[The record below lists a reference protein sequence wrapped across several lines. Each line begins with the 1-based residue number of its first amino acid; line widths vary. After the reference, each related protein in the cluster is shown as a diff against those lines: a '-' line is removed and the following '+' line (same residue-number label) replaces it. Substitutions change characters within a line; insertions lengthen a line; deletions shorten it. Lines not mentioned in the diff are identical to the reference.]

1 MAIQTMT
8 TTEARTVLPGLVKK
22 AARAKPSKTLRGNA
36 VVIQARGEEAVLL
49 LPEADVAAA
58 ERRIAELEEELEDI
72 ALMRMVEALTIASE
86 GKPSVSV
93 DELAADLGIA
103 LG

>member
-1 MAIQTMT
+1 MARQTFT
-8 TTEARTVLPGLVKK
+8 TSEARTALPSLVKK

-36 VVIQARGEEAVLL
+36 VVIQARGEEPVLL
-49 LPEADVAAA
+49 LPEADVTAA
-58 ERRIAELEEELEDI
+58 EQRIAQLEEELEDI
-72 ALMRMVEALTIASE
+72 ALMRVVEALTMASE

-93 DELAADLGIA
+93 DDLAAELNIA

>member
-1 MAIQTMT
+1 MAIPTLT
-8 TTEARTVLPGLVKK
+8 TTQARTALPSLVKQ

-49 LPEADVAAA
+49 LPEADVTAA
-58 ERRIAELEEELEDI
+58 EQRIAQLEEELEDI
-72 ALMRMVEALTIASE
+72 ALMRVVEALTVASQ
-86 GKPSVSV
+86 GNSSVSV
-93 DELAADLGIA
+93 DDLAGELGIA